1 LRDAELVVIGPS
13 NPLVSIEPILVVPGI
28 REAVAAAPGTRLAV
42 SPIVADKALKGPT
55 DRMLAS
61 LGHEVSA
68 VGVARLYAGLVERFV
83 LDEADA
89 DLAPAVEAL
98 GMAAPVAPTVMSTDA
113 DRAGLARF
121 LLEAAAR

>member
-13 NPLVSIEPILVVPGI
+13 NPIVSIGPILAIPGI
-28 REAVAAAPGTRLAV
+28 REAVAAAPGTRVAV
-42 SPIVADKALKGPT
+42 SPIVAGRALKGPT

-68 VGVARLYAGLVERFV
+68 VGVARLYTGLVDQFV

-89 DLAPAVEAL
+89 ELAPAIEQL
-98 GMAAPVAPTVMSTDA
+98 GMTPLTSRTVMQTDA
-113 DRAGLARF
+113 DRADLARF
-121 LLEAAAR
+121 LLEAVAR